1 MKIHLGAL
9 LGALILIPSSG
20 FAAPAQMHACAL
32 LTAGEIAGAVGG
44 PAGRSQEQNIT
55 IPEGPSKGET
65 MGGCMW
71 RLGAQDMLSVSVVRA
86 LQGAQREAALAGLD
100 QANDALRTQGW
111 SEDKK
116 MIGDARCSMMTPPRG
131 QRDVPLMTGCMAEA
145 KGMALSV
152 GFMSPTKKVPVEQ
165 LKTLLDKAA
174 ARLP

>member
-1 MKIHLGAL
+1 MKIRLGAL

-71 RLGAQDMLSVSVVRA
+71 RLGAQDMLSVGV
-86 LQGAQREAALAGLD
+86 
-100 QANDALRTQGW
+100 
-111 SEDKK
+111 
-116 MIGDARCSMMTPPRG
+116 
-131 QRDVPLMTGCMAEA
+131 
-145 KGMALSV
+145 
-152 GFMSPTKKVPVEQ
+152 MSPTKKVPVEQ
-165 LKTLLDKAA
+165 VKTLLDKAI